1 MKPNVIYTLKVIIIA
16 ALATTPL
23 TLLIGMGY
31 IKFLMVV
38 QPNFSFNF
46 NIQFVDI
53 ATFMII
59 TALALL
65 LGLQKNEAMGKV
77 YSKSWRPF
85 GYLLYSI
92 IVFTLY
98 LWAMGKLQGITIQN
112 FLFSYGPMFFI
123 TLLCMRIFPLGKNVQ
138 KESIV

>member
-1 MKPNVIYTLKVIIIA
+1 MKPNVIYTLKVIIVT
-16 ALATTPL
+16 ALATIPL

-31 IKFLMVV
+31 IKFLMAV

-46 NIQFVDI
+46 NIQLVDI
-53 ATFMII
+53 AVFAII

-65 LGLQKNEAMGKV
+65 LGLQKMEGKV
-77 YSKSWRPF
+77 YHKSRRPF

-92 IVFTLY
+92 IVFTVY
-98 LWAMGKLQGITIQN
+98 LWVMGKLQGITIQN

-123 TLLCMRIFPLGKNVQ
+123 TLLCMRIFPIGKNIQ
-138 KESIV
+138 KESVV